1 MLPTNQDLQPLAHSQ
16 LNATLASSPNMFHS
30 LQLWSPRVLE
40 SPQGKLHMTLSTRA
54 VGHVPP
60 QGPAGAL
67 TSQHG
72 GDSLLRLLDG
82 PF

>member
-1 MLPTNQDLQPLAHSQ
+1 
-16 LNATLASSPNMFHS
+16 
-30 LQLWSPRVLE
+30 
-40 SPQGKLHMTLSTRA
+40 MTLSTRA